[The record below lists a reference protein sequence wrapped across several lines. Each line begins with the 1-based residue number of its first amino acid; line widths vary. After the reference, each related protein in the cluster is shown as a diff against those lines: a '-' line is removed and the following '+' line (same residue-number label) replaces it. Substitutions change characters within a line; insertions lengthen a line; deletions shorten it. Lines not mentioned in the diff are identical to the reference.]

1 MSTYLLII
9 EWGQNQIPETTVFEN
24 LLKANFQWV
33 KLTELSY
40 LIKGVNT
47 TVEIRNFITNK
58 LPNLSRVFVGEMKSA
73 AAWRNM
79 LTNSDKIKQLFE
91 DE

>member
-1 MSTYLLII
+1 MNSYLIII
-9 EWGQNQIPETTVFEN
+9 EWEENQIPETAVFEN

-40 LIKGVNT
+40 LIMGVNT
-47 TVEIRNFITNK
+47 TVEIRNFITSK
-58 LPNLSRVFVGEMKSA
+58 LPNLYRLFVGEMKYA

-79 LTNSDKIKQLFE
+79 IADSNKVKQLYE